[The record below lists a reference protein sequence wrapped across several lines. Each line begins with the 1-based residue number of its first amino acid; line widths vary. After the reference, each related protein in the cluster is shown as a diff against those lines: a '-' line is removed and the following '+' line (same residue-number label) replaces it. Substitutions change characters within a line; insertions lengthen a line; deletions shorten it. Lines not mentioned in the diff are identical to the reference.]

1 MSAKALFVLAGIVSW
16 VAGNTVAFAD
26 IPIDL
31 PPGLEDRLW
40 TIPIPGEKPG
50 LEGIQLTQE
59 QQEKIEQIQQETQ
72 AELEAH
78 GLETPSAILEFPS
91 LEEKVKQ
98 FDITEL
104 STAQQ
109 ATLAEITQSYRQK
122 ITEILTPSQHQ
133 QFLKKL
139 PDLLFET
146 P

>member
-1 MSAKALFVLAGIVSW
+1 
-16 VAGNTVAFAD
+16 
-26 IPIDL
+26 
-31 PPGLEDRLW
+31 
-40 TIPIPGEKPG
+40 
-50 LEGIQLTQE
+50 
-59 QQEKIEQIQQETQ
+59 
-72 AELEAH
+72 
-78 GLETPSAILEFPS
+78 LEFPS
-91 LEEKVKQ
+91 VEEKVKQ

-122 ITEILTPSQHQ
+122 ITEILTPSQQQ